1 MVIDVLTLILQQCQF
16 EPGFDTYIKMK
27 GLYKRLRGSLSIRA
41 SLGER
46 GKKIL
51 EGRGTGR
58 GERLTEHLRA
68 TGLKF
73 VRCRVDVTRVADR
86 IKPRLVTFSKQ

>member
-51 EGRGTGR
+51 EGEGDGEGRKVNGTPKGN
-58 GERLTEHLRA
+58 GS
-68 TGLKF
+68 K
-73 VRCRVDVTRVADR
+73 TRPV
-86 IKPRLVTFSKQ
+86 PC

>member
-1 MVIDVLTLILQQCQF
+1 MMVIDVLTLILQQCQF

-51 EGRGTGR
+51 EGEGDGEGRKVNGTPKGN
-58 GERLTEHLRA
+58 G
-68 TGLKF
+68 
-73 VRCRVDVTRVADR
+73 
-86 IKPRLVTFSKQ
+86 SKIRPVPC

>member
-1 MVIDVLTLILQQCQF
+1 
-16 EPGFDTYIKMK
+16 MK

-51 EGRGTGR
+51 EGEGDGEGRKVNGTPKGNGSKIR
-58 GERLTEHLRA
+58 PVPCWRNPRRRQNQTPVGNVFEAVTEILVPDPPTDA
-68 TGLKF
+68 TPTGNTF
-73 VRCRVDVTRVADR
+73 R
-86 IKPRLVTFSKQ
+86 ISL